1 MRIIFFFFSWVNPIA
16 VRWSREPF
24 NGRRVLEVELA
35 GLTQCARC
43 DSINSVLSASVIIS
57 LHLCG
62 RYLREY
68 LSAGWVYMYAY
79 VWLCACKE
87 WLDAFP
93 GVRDYVN
100 MRGQAW
106 NKMFSCP
113 KPNGKLRARHCE
125 RSRVI
130 VIYWEHQDSSFLLFT
145 WENATTQ
152 YRDKTCNVLQ
162 RHESLITIINIINMC
177 DHIAINN
184 YAILTLTIIK

>member
-1 MRIIFFFFSWVNPIA
+1 M
-16 VRWSREPF
+16 RWSREPF

-43 DSINSVLSASVIIS
+43 DSINSVPSASVIIS

-68 LSAGWVYMYAY
+68 LSAGWVYTYAY
-79 VWLCACKE
+79 TRLCAYKE

-100 MRGQAW
+100 MRGQVW

-113 KPNGKLRARHCE
+113 KPNRKLRARCCKL
-125 RSRVI
+125 RARALSLFIWGTKKNQRQVIRVT
-130 VIYWEHQDSSFLLFT
+130 Y
-145 WENATTQ
+145 
-152 YRDKTCNVLQ
+152 Y
-162 RHESLITIINIINMC
+162 
-177 DHIAINN
+177 DHKHNKSI
-184 YAILTLTIIK
+184 